1 MGFFDD
7 LPVLEPRPPR
17 RQHPWDPPDAE
28 FPGNVPIDTLLL
40 GRTEQVAVGVTGL
53 SAFSG
58 GIVISLTA
66 RIRPS
71 ADHPEEHL
79 PGGPRDLAASR
90 RSFRFGL
97 QFSDGGRAA
106 GSLGGTRP
114 DRVSQPAGP
123 VLYAFVGGGRPYSFI
138 SRWWTW
144 ATRAGSS
151 TGCWAAS
158 VSIPPA
164 RMRRLLCWVACRYQ
178 SEPRPPADLM

>member
-66 RIRPS
+66 RIRPRRGAVRQRRGS
-71 ADHPEEHL
+71 CRPGWPRARPGEPGASVRVTEEQ
-79 PGGPRDLAASR
+79 LAEFIASR
-90 RSFRFGL
+90 E
-97 QFSDGGRAA
+97 DHAA
-106 GSLGGTRP
+106 
-114 DRVSQPAGP
+114 
-123 VLYAFVGGGRPYSFI
+123 
-138 SRWWTW
+138 
-144 ATRAGSS
+144 
-151 TGCWAAS
+151 
-158 VSIPPA
+158 
-164 RMRRLLCWVACRYQ
+164 
-178 SEPRPPADLM
+178 